1 MPPERPA
8 EGTGT
13 SSPSDTPENSAAS
26 GTPGSRPTS
35 RRTVLTVGI
44 PAVVGIL
51 GLSALTNPRPASLGD
66 PRGDQQ
72 LTEALAPHLDGH
84 RRVAIAHLDGT
95 GEARFAGFGAGP
107 TDEFEIGSVS
117 KTFAGALLAEAITR
131 GEVTTG
137 TTVAEVLGEEAQG
150 SEIADVTLAE
160 LATHT
165 SGLPRLASSGLAGTV
180 LAAFLRKDPYAG
192 RDASQVISDALDS
205 TLSQRGSFAYSN
217 LGVALQGQLL
227 ARAAGTEYAELLA
240 QRVLEPLGL
249 EGTYAPVTSGNL
261 RESAT
266 RGRGRSGLPQA
277 PWTMNGSAP
286 AGGIR
291 STAADLATYLT
302 GTLDGSAPGAAA
314 ASEILVESSATRRH
328 GMNWFQED
336 FGDGTWHTFH
346 NGMTGGFAAFVGFTP
361 ETGRGIVILT
371 DTARSVD
378 ALAVDI
384 LTGEVAL

>member
-1 MPPERPA
+1 M
-8 EGTGT
+8 
-13 SSPSDTPENSAAS
+13 PENSAAS
-26 GTPGSRPTS
+26 GAPGSRPTS

-66 PRGDQQ
+66 PRGEQQ
-72 LTEALAPHLDGH
+72 LTEALAPHLAGH

-117 KTFAGALLAEAITR
+117 KTFTGALLAEAVDR
-131 GEVTTG
+131 DEVTTS
-137 TTVAEVLGEEAQG
+137 TTVVEVLGEEAQE
-150 SEIADVTLAE
+150 SEIADVTFAE

-165 SGLPRLASSGLAGTV
+165 SGLPRLAPATFAGSILAN
-180 LAAFLRKDPYAG
+180 FLRKDPYAG
-192 RDASQVISDALDS
+192 RDADQVFADALGS
-205 TLSQRGSFAYSN
+205 SPSGRGSYAYSN

-227 ARAAGTEYAELLA
+227 ARAAGTDYASLLT
-240 QRVLEPLGL
+240 QRILEPLGL
-249 EGTYAPVTSGNL
+249 GGTYAPITAEHL
-261 RESAT
+261 RGTAT
-266 RGRGRSGLPQA
+266 RGHGGSGLPQA

-328 GMNWFQED
+328 GMNWFHED
-336 FGDGTWHTFH
+336 FGDGTWHVHH

-361 ETGRGIVILT
+361 ATGRGIVILT

-378 ALAVDI
+378 ALAVDV
-384 LTGEVAL
+384 LTGEVVL